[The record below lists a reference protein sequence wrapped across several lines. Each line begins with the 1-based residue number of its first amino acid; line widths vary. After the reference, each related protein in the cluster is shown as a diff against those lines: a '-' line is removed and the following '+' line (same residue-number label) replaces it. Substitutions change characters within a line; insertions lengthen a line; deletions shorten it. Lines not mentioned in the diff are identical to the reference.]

1 MTSSGSV
8 KKKSFNEKEIID
20 FFYAIEDRFQN
31 DESKIK
37 EFIEIINQEGNL
49 NEEEI
54 ITKLKNLF
62 QQCPILIFEL
72 NKILPKNNKLPLL
85 NQENSDEFF
94 EKLKNID
101 EDCYKEFIKVIVQYK
116 DEDINIETLSKKV
129 EDILIKYPE
138 LLEEAMLF
146 IDHKKLNTNNY
157 RKNNITKNNN
167 TVISSKQNNANPKE
181 NLNSNENNQSGSKK
195 ENIIP
200 NKTNNS
206 ATNKEKYSSNDY
218 YFPYI
223 SPKIQMSPEYIFFN
237 GLKEIFP
244 PEIYEILIKILYL
257 FNEGIISQYE
267 FTVLITPYFNQE
279 NHQKLLEFF
288 KSLTHSKTLNRRQHA
303 IFDRP
308 MCEMDFSKTRKIT
321 GYYELPK
328 EYPIK
333 ISSGR
338 TDFENSIFNDRLITI
353 PTGSED
359 DKNPMKKNHYEES
372 LFAFEDKRYEIDMQI
387 EIFQYAINK
396 LTKFNEKVNNGTL
409 KINEL
414 NEELIEKEIG
424 KNVKRLIIRY
434 YKEYGL
440 NVVHGLVNN
449 PQKIINVVIKRFNNR
464 IEEAK
469 KQKEDDEK
477 SIKSHFDKIYI
488 KSFDYRSFKFKNF
501 DKRNNNSKAFL
512 REIISRKKDKLITSN
527 INVLKGGT
535 DNSEFFTTLN
545 LKYDKENI
553 LNKTKGLSSL
563 ILLGNI
569 DVNSMRKKLPE
580 IKIIFENLDIL
591 KFTISI
597 IYYQIFNI
605 SNIDQDKLVEYFN
618 PLFYYFFGLDLS
630 GLVDNLKNNSNFV
643 NDKNNNYSNVIE
655 SIRNRQILSDDDYS
669 KFYQLD
675 KLAMS
680 IKEINVDEAIKING
694 GIKKEEEKDIEQI
707 SLSQSLNSQDNGKTF
722 KDIISFNQSNDKN
735 NNEIDITKILFYPPK
750 ENGDII
756 FYANEHCFIF
766 LRYIFC
772 IYERLNKLNE
782 YSFKNAESLLNV
794 KSDKN
799 DNNEENKMVIEKI
812 NSKNGNSVESLV
824 FKNFIII
831 YKALLLKKIENANV
845 YEELCRDI
853 LGNESYFLFN
863 MDKLINSL
871 IKIISTILGDNLS
884 KDVLNL
890 FKFEINRKSAPNEKL
905 YFANYIQ
912 LLDNNS
918 LNNFRIL
925 INPKIY
931 VMTIHI
937 MEIPVEPNKKDYH
950 AQFKEFVN
958 KTLQASNKKLY
969 EYNQSSDDPFNVYL
983 RRNIQ
988 AIKPLRTKENADL
1001 VSNNLLF
1008 RFDYATKKLQY
1019 LKSDC
1024 DMLFYKTGNFNK
1036 KKRLETK
1043 MGKNLMFISWLN
1055 KENN

>member
-1 MTSSGSV
+1 M
-8 KKKSFNEKEIID
+8 N
-20 FFYAIEDRFQN
+20 QN
-31 DESKIK
+31 
-37 EFIEIINQEGNL
+37 
-49 NEEEI
+49 
-54 ITKLKNLF
+54 
-62 QQCPILIFEL
+62 
-72 NKILPKNNKLPLL
+72 
-85 NQENSDEFF
+85 NSDKFF
-94 EKLKNID
+94 EKLKNQD
-101 EDCYKEFIKVIVQYK
+101 EDCYKEFIKLIIQYK
-116 DEDINIETLSKKV
+116 DDSINNETLAKKT
-129 EDILIKYPE
+129 EEILGKYPE

-146 IDHKKLNTNNY
+146 IDYKKLNLNNY
-157 RKNNITKNNN
+157 RKNLNTKNNINNDVKQIKEEDNINKDTKEKNESSIKKENKTENKKSDSNITKE
-167 TVISSKQNNANPKE
+167 KQMT
-181 NLNSNENNQSGSKK
+181 
-195 ENIIP
+195 ID
-200 NKTNNS
+200 
-206 ATNKEKYSSNDY
+206 YS
-218 YFPYI
+218 FPYLT
-223 SPKIQMSPEYIFFN
+223 PKIKMSPEYIFFN

-257 FNEGIISQYE
+257 YIEGIISQYE

-279 NHQKLLEFF
+279 TQNNLLEFF
-288 KSLTHSKTLNRRQHA
+288 KSLTNSKILNRRQHA

-308 MCEMDFSKTRKIT
+308 MCEMDFSKTRKIS

-328 EYPIK
+328 EYPIL

-338 TDFENSIFNDRLITI
+338 TDFENNIFNDRLITI

-359 DKNPMKKNHYEES
+359 DKNPMKKNHYEEN

-387 EIFQYAINK
+387 EIFNYAINK
-396 LTKFNEKVNNGTL
+396 LTKFNEKINKGIL
-409 KINEL
+409 KMNDL
-414 NEELIEKEIG
+414 NEEIVEKEIG

-434 YKEYGL
+434 YREYGPK
-440 NVVHGLVNN
+440 VIDGLINN
-449 PQKIINVVIKRFNNR
+449 PNMIINVVIKRFNNR

-469 KQKEDDEK
+469 KQKEEEEK
-477 SIKSHFDKIYI
+477 TIKAHFDKIYI

-512 REIISRKKDKLITSN
+512 REILNRKKDKLITSN

-545 LKYDKENI
+545 LKYVKENI
-553 LNKTKGLSSL
+553 LKKTKDLSSL

-569 DVNSMRKKLPE
+569 DINSIRKKLPE
-580 IKIIFENLDIL
+580 IKIIFENLEIL

-597 IYYQIFNI
+597 IYYQIINI
-605 SNIDQDKLVEYFN
+605 SNIDTDKLVEYFN

-630 GLVDNLKNNSNFV
+630 DLVDSLKNNSYFI
-643 NDKNNNYSNVIE
+643 NDKNNNYTNVID
-655 SIRNRQILSDDDYS
+655 SIRNRQVLSEEDYS

-675 KLAMS
+675 KLAKL
-680 IKEINVDEAIKING
+680 IKEINVDEEIKSKG
-694 GIKKEEEKDIEQI
+694 GIKKEEEQDIEQI

-722 KDIISFNQSNDKN
+722 KDIISFNEDKDKN
-735 NNEIDITKILFYPPK
+735 NSNEFDISKILFYPPK
-750 ENGDII
+750 EDGEII
-756 FYANEHCFIF
+756 LYANEQCFIF

-782 YSFKNAESLLNV
+782 YSFQNAQTLINGTNKNEE
-794 KSDKN
+794 KQ
-799 DNNEENKMVIEKI
+799 ENKMIIEKSNI
-812 NSKNGNSVESLV
+812 KDENAVESLV

-831 YKALLLKKIENANV
+831 YKALLLKKIENTTV

-853 LGNESYFLFN
+853 LGNEAYFLFN

-871 IKIISTILGDNLS
+871 IKIISTILSDNLS

-905 YFANYIQ
+905 YFSNYIQ

-918 LNNFRIL
+918 ANNFRIL

-931 VMTIHI
+931 VMTIHL
-937 MEIPVEPNKKDYH
+937 MEIPIEPNKKDYL

-969 EYNQSSDDPFNVYL
+969 EYNQSNDAPFNIYL

-988 AIKPLRTKENADL
+988 KIKHLRTKENADL
-1001 VSNNLLF
+1001 ISNNLLF
-1008 RFDYATKKLQY
+1008 RFDYVTKKLQY

-1024 DMLFYKTGNFNK
+1024 DIMFYKTGEINK
-1036 KKRLETK
+1036 KKRRETK
-1043 MGKNLMFISWLN
+1043 IKKNIMFLSWVN
-1055 KENN
+1055 EQII

>member
-1 MTSSGSV
+1 M
-8 KKKSFNEKEIID
+8 
-20 FFYAIEDRFQN
+20 
-31 DESKIK
+31 
-37 EFIEIINQEGNL
+37 
-49 NEEEI
+49 
-54 ITKLKNLF
+54 
-62 QQCPILIFEL
+62 
-72 NKILPKNNKLPLL
+72 NKIIPKNNKIPLV
-85 NQENSDEFF
+85 NQNNSDKFF
-94 EKLKNID
+94 EKLKNQD
-101 EDCYKEFIKVIVQYK
+101 EDCYKEFIKLIIQYK
-116 DEDINIETLSKKV
+116 DDSINNETLAKKT
-129 EDILIKYPE
+129 EEILGKYPE

-146 IDHKKLNTNNY
+146 IDYKKLNLNNY
-157 RKNNITKNNN
+157 RKNLTTKNNINNDSKPNNEEDNINKDTKEKNESSIKKENKTENKKSDSNITKE
-167 TVISSKQNNANPKE
+167 KQMT
-181 NLNSNENNQSGSKK
+181 
-195 ENIIP
+195 ID
-200 NKTNNS
+200 
-206 ATNKEKYSSNDY
+206 YS
-218 YFPYI
+218 FPYLT
-223 SPKIQMSPEYIFFN
+223 PKIKMSPEYIFFN

-257 FNEGIISQYE
+257 YIEGIISQYE

-279 NHQKLLEFF
+279 TQNNLLEFF
-288 KSLTHSKTLNRRQHA
+288 KSLTNSKILNRRQHA

-308 MCEMDFSKTRKIT
+308 MCEMDFSKTRKIS

-328 EYPIK
+328 EYPIL

-338 TDFENSIFNDRLITI
+338 TDFENNIFNDRLITI

-359 DKNPMKKNHYEES
+359 DKNPMKKNHYEEN

-387 EIFQYAINK
+387 EIFNYAINK
-396 LTKFNEKVNNGTL
+396 LTKFNEKINKGIL
-409 KINEL
+409 KMNDL
-414 NEELIEKEIG
+414 NEEIVEKEIG

-434 YKEYGL
+434 YREYGPK
-440 NVVHGLVNN
+440 VIDGLINN
-449 PQKIINVVIKRFNNR
+449 PNMIINVVIKRFNNR

-469 KQKEDDEK
+469 KQKEEEEK
-477 SIKSHFDKIYI
+477 TIKAHFDKIYI

-512 REIISRKKDKLITSN
+512 REILNRKKDKLITSN

-545 LKYDKENI
+545 LKYVKENI
-553 LNKTKGLSSL
+553 LKKTKDLSSL

-569 DVNSMRKKLPE
+569 DINSIRKKLPE
-580 IKIIFENLDIL
+580 IKIIFENLEIL

-597 IYYQIFNI
+597 IYYQIINI
-605 SNIDQDKLVEYFN
+605 SNIDTDKLVEYFN

-630 GLVDNLKNNSNFV
+630 DLVDSLKNNSYFI
-643 NDKNNNYSNVIE
+643 NDKNNNYTNVID
-655 SIRNRQILSDDDYS
+655 SIRNRQVLSEEDYS

-675 KLAMS
+675 KLAKL
-680 IKEINVDEAIKING
+680 IKEINVDEEIKSKG
-694 GIKKEEEKDIEQI
+694 GIKKEEEQDIEQI

-722 KDIISFNQSNDKN
+722 KDIISFNEDKDKN
-735 NNEIDITKILFYPPK
+735 NSNEFDISKILFYPPK
-750 ENGDII
+750 EDGEII
-756 FYANEHCFIF
+756 LYANEQCFIF

-782 YSFKNAESLLNV
+782 YSFQNAQTLINGT
-794 KSDKN
+794 DKN
-799 DNNEENKMVIEKI
+799 EEKQENKMIIEKSNI
-812 NSKNGNSVESLV
+812 KDENAVESLV

-831 YKALLLKKIENANV
+831 YKALLLKKIENTTV

-853 LGNESYFLFN
+853 LGNEAYFLFN

-871 IKIISTILGDNLS
+871 IKIISTILSDNLS

-905 YFANYIQ
+905 YFSNYIQ

-918 LNNFRIL
+918 ANNFRIL

-931 VMTIHI
+931 VMTIHL
-937 MEIPVEPNKKDYH
+937 MEIPIEPNKKDYL

-969 EYNQSSDDPFNVYL
+969 EYNQSNDAPFNIYL

-988 AIKPLRTKENADL
+988 KIKHLRTKENADL
-1001 VSNNLLF
+1001 ISNNLLF
-1008 RFDYATKKLQY
+1008 RFDYVTKKLQY

-1024 DMLFYKTGNFNK
+1024 DIMFYKTGEINK
-1036 KKRLETK
+1036 KKRRETK
-1043 MGKNLMFISWLN
+1043 IKKNIMFLSWVN
-1055 KENN
+1055 EQII

>member
-1 MTSSGSV
+1 MNYS
-8 KKKSFNEKEIID
+8 
-20 FFYAIEDRFQN
+20 
-31 DESKIK
+31 
-37 EFIEIINQEGNL
+37 
-49 NEEEI
+49 EEEI

-167 TVISSKQNNANPKE
+167 TVISPKQNNANPKE

-553 LNKTKGLSSL
+553 LNKTKDLSSL

-812 NSKNGNSVESLV
+812 NSKDGNSVESLV

-831 YKALLLKKIENANV
+831 YKALLLKK
-845 YEELCRDI
+845 
-853 LGNESYFLFN
+853 
-863 MDKLINSL
+863 
-871 IKIISTILGDNLS
+871 
-884 KDVLNL
+884 
-890 FKFEINRKSAPNEKL
+890 NRKCKCL
-905 YFANYIQ
+905 
-912 LLDNNS
+912 
-918 LNNFRIL
+918 
-925 INPKIY
+925 
-931 VMTIHI
+931 
-937 MEIPVEPNKKDYH
+937 
-950 AQFKEFVN
+950 
-958 KTLQASNKKLY
+958 
-969 EYNQSSDDPFNVYL
+969 
-983 RRNIQ
+983 
-988 AIKPLRTKENADL
+988 
-1001 VSNNLLF
+1001 
-1008 RFDYATKKLQY
+1008 
-1019 LKSDC
+1019 
-1024 DMLFYKTGNFNK
+1024 
-1036 KKRLETK
+1036 
-1043 MGKNLMFISWLN
+1043 
-1055 KENN
+1055 

>member
-1 MTSSGSV
+1 MNYS
-8 KKKSFNEKEIID
+8 
-20 FFYAIEDRFQN
+20 
-31 DESKIK
+31 
-37 EFIEIINQEGNL
+37 
-49 NEEEI
+49 EEEI

-167 TVISSKQNNANPKE
+167 TVISPKQNNANPKE

-553 LNKTKGLSSL
+553 LNKTKDLSSL

-605 SNIDQDKLVEYFN
+605 SNIDQDKLVEYIN

-799 DNNEENKMVIEKI
+799 DNNEENKMVIEKT
-812 NSKNGNSVESLV
+812 NSKDGNSVESLV

-1043 MGKNLMFISWLN
+1043 MRKNLMFISWLN

>member
-1 MTSSGSV
+1 M
-8 KKKSFNEKEIID
+8 
-20 FFYAIEDRFQN
+20 
-31 DESKIK
+31 
-37 EFIEIINQEGNL
+37 
-49 NEEEI
+49 
-54 ITKLKNLF
+54 KNLF
-62 QQCPILIFEL
+62 KQCPILIFEL
-72 NKILPKNNKLPLL
+72 NKILPKNNKLPLV
-85 NQENSDEFF
+85 NQDNSDEFF

-101 EDCYKEFIKVIVQYK
+101 EDCYKEFIKAIVQYK
-116 DEDINIETLSKKV
+116 EEDINIETLTKKV
-129 EDILIKYPE
+129 EDILSKYPE

-146 IDHKKLNTNNY
+146 IDHKKLNAINY
-157 RKNNITKNNN
+157 RKNNITKNN
-167 TVISSKQNNANPKE
+167 TAITAKQNSVNTKE
-181 NLNSNENNQSGSKK
+181 NPNSNENNQSGSKK

-200 NKTNNS
+200 NKITNS
-206 ATNKEKYSSNDY
+206 ATIKEKYSSNDY

-308 MCEMDFSKTRKIT
+308 MCEMDFTKTRKIT

-338 TDFENSIFNDRLITI
+338 TEFENSIFNDRLITI

-553 LNKTKGLSSL
+553 LNKTKDLSSL

-591 KFTISI
+591 KYTISI

-680 IKEINVDEAIKING
+680 IKEINVDEAIKASG

-722 KDIISFNQSNDKN
+722 KDIISFNKDNDKN

-794 KSDKN
+794 KNDKN
-799 DNNEENKMVIEKI
+799 KNEEANKMVIEKI
-812 NSKNGNSVESLV
+812 NSKDENSVESLV

-831 YKALLLKKIENANV
+831 YKALLLKKIENTNV

-931 VMTIHI
+931 VMTIHL

-1024 DMLFYKTGNFNK
+1024 DMLFYKTGNINK
-1036 KKRLETK
+1036 RKRLETK
-1043 MGKNLMFISWLN
+1043 MKKNIMFLSWLN